1 MSKRDKLI
9 EGLRNSVKNVRFEDA
24 CKIAEMIGFTSGG
37 GKGSHRAYQRPGE
50 TCGLNFQNRDGYIKP
65 YQARQLLEMV
75 QKYWIG
81 DDE

>member
-24 CKIAEMIGFTSGG
+24 CKIAETIGFTRAG

-50 TCGLNFQNRDGYIKP
+50 PSGLNFQDRDGYIKP

-75 QKYWIG
+75 DKYWVC